1 MIGSTNISINRY
13 YNYKI
18 AIFLISIFSFS
29 LMTFHLYVSEATQT
43 DNQSIFVPYN
53 ETITENSTKNTNFT
67 NTSVELTILS
77 DTLET
82 KLNKLSSLLEI
93 TSILPQITNFP
104 MEEFIDK
111 KLNGIPENFDA
122 YKRKLAKDILVKY
135 DDFSLI
141 GFILP
146 NGNVYM
152 QEPFERQKNLT
163 TGNLGF
169 RDYFK
174 TTLNT
179 GKTYLS
185 DAIVSKSSGRSLTV
199 MATPVFSNNQII
211 GVLYGT
217 LDLNIFNELLQSFA
231 LPSNYRILI
240 VDKAGVKLG
249 DSDKSKVPS
258 FSNRTF
264 EEANK
269 FSYLDAFNNALKGE
283 SGFTKEK
290 IDNKTVIISYIP
302 YKTLQNVRILLVMQE
317 CSDLQ
322 NYTENENKFS
332 CENIENKIIK
342 GSPLI
347 DKNLLVNLLS
357 LNIKE
362 YLQVAE
368 ILLDITSKLPQISEN
383 INPNLINSTVHGIN
397 SFDGLEKRQVA
408 KSILSKTNL
417 FESVFL
423 LLNNGDMYLDEPYQ
437 RQENLSRD
445 NFVIRDYYKGVKN
458 SNSTSL
464 GNAIVSSATGK
475 NQPNLAVPVFS
486 ENMTL
491 SGIWAGGLNLTTIS
505 KIIQNFNLTNENDLI
520 LYLDENGVDVGISD
534 RKILEKI
541 TGNHIFDFSKLRSFI
556 DASNGNIG
564 STTDTILGKEYEITY
579 SPVKI
584 IDKTWVVLFICDVVS

>member
-1 MIGSTNISINRY
+1 MVMIGSTNISFNRY

-29 LMTFHLYVSEATQT
+29 LTTFHLYVSEATQT

-53 ETITENSTKNTNFT
+53 ETIAENSTKNTNFT

-93 TSILPQITNFP
+93 TSTLPQITNFP
-104 MEEFIDK
+104 MEKFIDK
-111 KLNGIPENFDA
+111 KLNGIPENFDV

-174 TTLNT
+174 MTLNT

-290 IDNKTVIISYIP
+290 IDNKTAIISYIP

-347 DKNLLVNLLS
+347 DKNFLVNLLS
-357 LNIKE
+357 LNLKE

-397 SFDGLEKRQVA
+397 SFDGFEKRQVA

-445 NFVIRDYYKGVKN
+445 NFVIREYYKGVKN

-475 NQPNLAVPVFS
+475 NQPNIAVPVFS

-491 SGIWAGGLNLTTIS
+491 SGIWEGGLNHTTIS
-505 KIIQNFNLTNENDLI
+505 KIIQNFNLTNENDLM

-534 RKILEKI
+534 KKILEKI
-541 TGNHIFDFSKLRSFI
+541 MGNQIFDFSKLRSFI
-556 DASNGNIG
+556 DASNGNTG
-564 STTDTILGKEYEITY
+564 STTDTILGKEYEIIYYFFHDTAT
-579 SPVKI
+579 I
-584 IDKTWVVLFICDVVS
+584 ACTFILI

>member
-1 MIGSTNISINRY
+1 MIGSTNISFNRY

-29 LMTFHLYVSEATQT
+29 LMTFHLYVSEAAQT

-53 ETITENSTKNTNFT
+53 ETIAENSTKNTNFT

-82 KLNKLSSLLEI
+82 KLYKLSSLLEI
-93 TSILPQITNFP
+93 TSTLPQITNFP

-111 KLNGIPENFDA
+111 KLNGIPENFDV

-174 TTLNT
+174 MTLNT

-290 IDNKTVIISYIP
+290 IDNKTAIISYIP

-332 CENIENKIIK
+332 CESIENKILK

-347 DKNLLVNLLS
+347 DKNFLVNLLS
-357 LNIKE
+357 LNLKE

-397 SFDGLEKRQVA
+397 SFDGLEKREVA

-475 NQPNLAVPVFS
+475 NQPNIAVPVFS

-534 RKILEKI
+534 KKILEKI
-541 TGNHIFDFSKLRSFI
+541 TDNQIFDFSKLRSFI
-556 DASNGNIG
+556 DASNGNTG
-564 STTDTILGKEYEITY
+564 STTDTILGKEYEIIY

-584 IDKTWVVLFICDVVS
+584 IDKTWVVLFISDVVS

>member
-1 MIGSTNISINRY
+1 MIGSTNISFNRY

-29 LMTFHLYVSEATQT
+29 LMTFHLYVSEAAQT

-53 ETITENSTKNTNFT
+53 ETIAENSTKNTNFT

-82 KLNKLSSLLEI
+82 KLYKLSSLLEI
-93 TSILPQITNFP
+93 TSTLPQITNFP

-111 KLNGIPENFDA
+111 KLNGIPENFDV

-174 TTLNT
+174 MTLNT

-290 IDNKTVIISYIP
+290 IDNKTAIISYIP

-347 DKNLLVNLLS
+347 DKNFLVNLLS
-357 LNIKE
+357 LNLKE

-475 NQPNLAVPVFS
+475 NQPNIAVPVFS

-534 RKILEKI
+534 KKILEKI
-541 TGNHIFDFSKLRSFI
+541 TGNQIFDFSKLRSFI
-556 DASNGNIG
+556 DASNGNTG
-564 STTDTILGKEYEITY
+564 STTDTILGKEYKIIY

-584 IDKTWVVLFICDVVS
+584 IDKTWVVLFISDVVS

>member
-1 MIGSTNISINRY
+1 MIGSTNISFNRY

-29 LMTFHLYVSEATQT
+29 LMTFHLYVSEAAQT

-53 ETITENSTKNTNFT
+53 ETIAENSTKNTNFT

-82 KLNKLSSLLEI
+82 KLYKLSSLLEI
-93 TSILPQITNFP
+93 TSTLPQITNFP

-111 KLNGIPENFDA
+111 KLNGIPENFDV

-174 TTLNT
+174 MTLNT

-290 IDNKTVIISYIP
+290 IDNKTAIISYIP

-332 CENIENKIIK
+332 CESIENKILK

-347 DKNLLVNLLS
+347 DKNFLVNLLS
-357 LNIKE
+357 LNLKE

-397 SFDGLEKRQVA
+397 SFDGLEKREVA

-475 NQPNLAVPVFS
+475 NQPNIAVPVFS

-534 RKILEKI
+534 KKILEKI
-541 TGNHIFDFSKLRSFI
+541 TGNQIFDFSKLRSFI
-556 DASNGNIG
+556 DASNGNTG
-564 STTDTILGKEYEITY
+564 STTDTILGKEYEIIY

-584 IDKTWVVLFICDVVS
+584 IDKTWVVLFISDVVS

>member
-1 MIGSTNISINRY
+1 MIGSANISINRY

-53 ETITENSTKNTNFT
+53 ETITESSIKNTNFT

-93 TSILPQITNFP
+93 TSTLPQITNFP
-104 MEEFIDK
+104 MDEFIDK

-290 IDNKTVIISYIP
+290 IDNKTAIISYIP

-347 DKNLLVNLLS
+347 DKNFLVNLLS
-357 LNIKE
+357 LNLKE

-475 NQPNLAVPVFS
+475 NQPNIAVPVFS

-541 TGNHIFDFSKLRSFI
+541 TGNQIFDFSKLRSFI
-556 DASNGNIG
+556 DASNGNTG

>member
-1 MIGSTNISINRY
+1 MIGSTNISFNRY

-29 LMTFHLYVSEATQT
+29 LMTFHLYVSEAAQN

-53 ETITENSTKNTNFT
+53 ETIAENSTKNTNFT

-82 KLNKLSSLLEI
+82 KLYKLSSLLEI
-93 TSILPQITNFP
+93 TSTLPQITNFP

-111 KLNGIPENFDA
+111 KLNGIPENFDV

-174 TTLNT
+174 MTLNT

-290 IDNKTVIISYIP
+290 IDNKTAIISYIP

-347 DKNLLVNLLS
+347 DKNFLVNLLS
-357 LNIKE
+357 LNLKE

-475 NQPNLAVPVFS
+475 NQPNIAVPVFS

-534 RKILEKI
+534 KKILEKI
-541 TGNHIFDFSKLRSFI
+541 TGNQIFDFSKLRSFI
-556 DASNGNIG
+556 DASNGNTG
-564 STTDTILGKEYEITY
+564 STTDTILGKEYKIIY

-584 IDKTWVVLFICDVVS
+584 IDKTWVVLFISDVVS

>member
-29 LMTFHLYVSEATQT
+29 LMTFHLYVSEATQN

-77 DTLET
+77 DTLEI

-93 TSILPQITNFP
+93 TSTLPQIINFP

-111 KLNGIPENFDA
+111 KLNGIPENFDV

-185 DAIVSKSSGRSLTV
+185 DVIVSKSSGRSLTV

-240 VDKAGVKLG
+240 VDKAGIKLG

-290 IDNKTVIISYIP
+290 VDNKTAIISYIP

-347 DKNLLVNLLS
+347 DKNFLVNLLS
-357 LNIKE
+357 LNLKE

-437 RQENLSRD
+437 RQENL
-445 NFVIRDYYKGVKN
+445 
-458 SNSTSL
+458 
-464 GNAIVSSATGK
+464 
-475 NQPNLAVPVFS
+475 
-486 ENMTL
+486 
-491 SGIWAGGLNLTTIS
+491 
-505 KIIQNFNLTNENDLI
+505 
-520 LYLDENGVDVGISD
+520 
-534 RKILEKI
+534 
-541 TGNHIFDFSKLRSFI
+541 
-556 DASNGNIG
+556 
-564 STTDTILGKEYEITY
+564 
-579 SPVKI
+579 
-584 IDKTWVVLFICDVVS
+584 

>member
-1 MIGSTNISINRY
+1 MIGSTNISFNRY

-29 LMTFHLYVSEATQT
+29 LTTFHLYVSEATQT

-53 ETITENSTKNTNFT
+53 ETIAENSTKNTNFT

-93 TSILPQITNFP
+93 TSTLPQITNFP
-104 MEEFIDK
+104 MEKFIDK
-111 KLNGIPENFDA
+111 KLNGIPENFDV

-185 DAIVSKSSGRSLTV
+185 DVIVSKSSGRSLTV

-290 IDNKTVIISYIP
+290 IDNKTAIISYIP

-342 GSPLI
+342 GLPLI
-347 DKNLLVNLLS
+347 DKNFLVNLLS
-357 LNIKE
+357 LNLKE

-475 NQPNLAVPVFS
+475 NQPNIAVPVFS

-520 LYLDENGVDVGISD
+520 LYLDENGIDVGISD

-541 TGNHIFDFSKLRSFI
+541 TGNQIFDFSKLRSFI
-556 DASNGNIG
+556 DASNGNTG
-564 STTDTILGKEYEITY
+564 STTDTILGKEYEIIY

-584 IDKTWVVLFICDVVS
+584 IDKTWVVLFIRDVVS

>member
-29 LMTFHLYVSEATQT
+29 LMTFHLYVSEATQN

-77 DTLET
+77 DTLEI

-93 TSILPQITNFP
+93 TSTLPQIINFP

-111 KLNGIPENFDA
+111 KLNGIPENFDV

-185 DAIVSKSSGRSLTV
+185 DVIVSKSSGRSLTV

-240 VDKAGVKLG
+240 VDKAGIKLG

-290 IDNKTVIISYIP
+290 VDNKTAIISYIP

-347 DKNLLVNLLS
+347 DKNFLVNLLS
-357 LNIKE
+357 LNLKE

-475 NQPNLAVPVFS
+475 NQPNIAVPVFS

-541 TGNHIFDFSKLRSFI
+541 TGNQIFDFSKLRSFI
-556 DASNGNIG
+556 DASNGNTG
-564 STTDTILGKEYEITY
+564 STTDTILGKEYEIAY

-584 IDKTWVVLFICDVVS
+584 IDKTWVVLFIRDVVS

>member
-1 MIGSTNISINRY
+1 MIGSTNISFNRY

-29 LMTFHLYVSEATQT
+29 LMTLHLYVSEAAQT

-53 ETITENSTKNTNFT
+53 ETIAENSTKNTNFT

-82 KLNKLSSLLEI
+82 KLYKLSSLLEI
-93 TSILPQITNFP
+93 TSTLPQITNFP

-111 KLNGIPENFDA
+111 KLNGIPENFDV

-174 TTLNT
+174 MTLNT

-290 IDNKTVIISYIP
+290 IDNKTAIISYIP

-347 DKNLLVNLLS
+347 DKNFLVNLLS
-357 LNIKE
+357 LNLKE

-397 SFDGLEKRQVA
+397 SFDGLEKREVA

-475 NQPNLAVPVFS
+475 NQPNIAVPVFS

-534 RKILEKI
+534 KKILEKI
-541 TGNHIFDFSKLRSFI
+541 TGNQIFDFSKLRSFI
-556 DASNGNIG
+556 DASNGNTG
-564 STTDTILGKEYEITY
+564 STTDTILGKEYEIIY

-584 IDKTWVVLFICDVVS
+584 IDKTWVVLFISDVVS

>member
-1 MIGSTNISINRY
+1 MIGSTNISFNRY

-29 LMTFHLYVSEATQT
+29 LMTFHLYVSEAAQT

-53 ETITENSTKNTNFT
+53 ETIAENSTKNTNFT

-93 TSILPQITNFP
+93 TSTLPQITNFP

-111 KLNGIPENFDA
+111 KLNGIPENFDV

-174 TTLNT
+174 MTLNT

-290 IDNKTVIISYIP
+290 IDNKTAIISYIP

-347 DKNLLVNLLS
+347 DKNFLVNLLS
-357 LNIKE
+357 LNLKE

-475 NQPNLAVPVFS
+475 NQPNIAVPVFS

-534 RKILEKI
+534 KKILEKI
-541 TGNHIFDFSKLRSFI
+541 TGNQIFDFSKLRSFI
-556 DASNGNIG
+556 DASNGNTG
-564 STTDTILGKEYEITY
+564 STTDTILGKEYKIIY

-584 IDKTWVVLFICDVVS
+584 IDKTWVVLFISDVVS

>member
-1 MIGSTNISINRY
+1 MIGSTNISFNRY

-29 LMTFHLYVSEATQT
+29 LMTFHLYVSEAAQT

-53 ETITENSTKNTNFT
+53 ETIAENSTKNTNFT

-82 KLNKLSSLLEI
+82 KLYKLSSLLEI
-93 TSILPQITNFP
+93 TSTLPQITNFP

-111 KLNGIPENFDA
+111 KLNGIPENFDV

-174 TTLNT
+174 MTLNT

-290 IDNKTVIISYIP
+290 IDNKTAIISYIP

-347 DKNLLVNLLS
+347 DKNFLVNLLS
-357 LNIKE
+357 LNLKE

-475 NQPNLAVPVFS
+475 NQPNIAVPVFS

-491 SGIWAGGLNLTTIS
+491 SGIWAGGLNLTTII

-534 RKILEKI
+534 KKILEKI
-541 TGNHIFDFSKLRSFI
+541 TGNQIFDFSKLRSFI
-556 DASNGNIG
+556 DASNGNTG
-564 STTDTILGKEYEITY
+564 STTDTILGKEYEIIY

-584 IDKTWVVLFICDVVS
+584 IDKTWVVLFISDVVS

>member
-1 MIGSTNISINRY
+1 
-13 YNYKI
+13 
-18 AIFLISIFSFS
+18 
-29 LMTFHLYVSEATQT
+29 
-43 DNQSIFVPYN
+43 
-53 ETITENSTKNTNFT
+53 
-67 NTSVELTILS
+67 
-77 DTLET
+77 
-82 KLNKLSSLLEI
+82 
-93 TSILPQITNFP
+93 
-104 MEEFIDK
+104 ME
-111 KLNGIPENFDA
+111 
-122 YKRKLAKDILVKY
+122 
-135 DDFSLI
+135 
-141 GFILP
+141 
-146 NGNVYM
+146 
-152 QEPFERQKNLT
+152 
-163 TGNLGF
+163 
-169 RDYFK
+169 
-174 TTLNT
+174 
-179 GKTYLS
+179 
-185 DAIVSKSSGRSLTV
+185 
-199 MATPVFSNNQII
+199 
-211 GVLYGT
+211 

-249 DSDKSKVPS
+249 DSDKSKIPS
-258 FSNRTF
+258 FSNKTF

-290 IDNKTVIISYIP
+290 IDNKTAIISYIP

-332 CENIENKIIK
+332 CENIQNKIIK

-397 SFDGLEKRQVA
+397 SFDGLEKREVA

-475 NQPNLAVPVFS
+475 NQPNIAVPVFS

-505 KIIQNFNLTNENDLI
+505 KIIQNFNLTNENELI
-520 LYLDENGVDVGISD
+520 MYLDENGVDIGISD
-534 RKILEKI
+534 RKMLEKT
-541 TGNHIFDFSKLRSFI
+541 TGNQIFDFSKLRSFI
-556 DASNGNIG
+556 DASNGNTG
-564 STTDTILGKEYEITY
+564 STTDTILGKEYKIVY

-584 IDKTWVVLFICDVVS
+584 IDKTWVVLFIRDVVS

>member
-1 MIGSTNISINRY
+1 
-13 YNYKI
+13 
-18 AIFLISIFSFS
+18 
-29 LMTFHLYVSEATQT
+29 MTFHLYVSEATQT

-93 TSILPQITNFP
+93 TSTLPQIINFP

-111 KLNGIPENFDA
+111 KLNGIPENFDV

-211 GVLYGT
+211 GILYGT

-240 VDKAGVKLG
+240 VDKAGIKLG

-290 IDNKTVIISYIP
+290 IDNKTAIISYIP

-332 CENIENKIIK
+332 CDNIENKIIK
-342 GSPLI
+342 GSSLI
-347 DKNLLVNLLS
+347 DKNFLVNLLS
-357 LNIKE
+357 LNLKE

-475 NQPNLAVPVFS
+475 NQPNIAVPVFS

-541 TGNHIFDFSKLRSFI
+541 TGNQIFDFSKLRSFI
-556 DASNGNIG
+556 DASNGNTG